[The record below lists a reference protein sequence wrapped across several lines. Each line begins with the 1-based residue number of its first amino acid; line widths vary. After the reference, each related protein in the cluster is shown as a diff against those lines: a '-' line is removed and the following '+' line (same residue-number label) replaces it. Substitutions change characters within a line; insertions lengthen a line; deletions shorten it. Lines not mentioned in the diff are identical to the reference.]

1 MRARAA
7 PIHSMAV
14 TVFHD
19 FILGTETPFRTRQRS
34 AADHIHISHMSSIF
48 PRFRS
53 RAGSPC
59 TWTQNHGHKS
69 KMPNTVPMHIRK
81 AIELDDGLGARIE
94 AGSGTI
100 PRNFSIEWGFGQPL
114 AALDDY
120 DLLTQMAQLT
130 AARAMAYTGYEPK
143 GSTASISAN
152 AVLSAG
158 VHGVHRAPT
167 AVRDQLASAS
177 RARRAEHRPM
187 TAPPMKERVTIDR
200 RAEFESSAEA
210 QAVRQEAVRLYMRQV
225 HARQEHKSV
234 AMAAQLVRRHDEVNS
249 LTQDLKR
256 SLYREAQSRV
266 AAWSEKRAQGLQRV
280 QAASAAL
287 LGAQM
292 DALRHKQERLA
303 VWKVGQDAASKAKV
317 TANAAAAAAATQE
330 YAARV
335 EERARFGFQIR
346 EERARFGLQEAQQ
359 RTLARTGAA
368 AHRTRAAAAREA
380 NAKDAQEG
388 ARRQSAKASLGAR
401 SLRDGLGDSLR

>member
-1 MRARAA
+1 
-7 PIHSMAV
+7 
-14 TVFHD
+14 
-19 FILGTETPFRTRQRS
+19 
-34 AADHIHISHMSSIF
+34 
-48 PRFRS
+48 
-53 RAGSPC
+53 
-59 TWTQNHGHKS
+59 
-69 KMPNTVPMHIRK
+69 
-81 AIELDDGLGARIE
+81 
-94 AGSGTI
+94 
-100 PRNFSIEWGFGQPL
+100 
-114 AALDDY
+114 
-120 DLLTQMAQLT
+120 
-130 AARAMAYTGYEPK
+130 
-143 GSTASISAN
+143 
-152 AVLSAG
+152 
-158 VHGVHRAPT
+158 
-167 AVRDQLASAS
+167 
-177 RARRAEHRPM
+177 
-187 TAPPMKERVTIDR
+187 MKERVTIDR

-346 EERARFGLQEAQQ
+346 EERARFGFQEAQ
-359 RTLARTGAA
+359 
-368 AHRTRAAAAREA
+368 
-380 NAKDAQEG
+380 
-388 ARRQSAKASLGAR
+388 
-401 SLRDGLGDSLR
+401 

>member
-1 MRARAA
+1 
-7 PIHSMAV
+7 
-14 TVFHD
+14 
-19 FILGTETPFRTRQRS
+19 
-34 AADHIHISHMSSIF
+34 
-48 PRFRS
+48 
-53 RAGSPC
+53 
-59 TWTQNHGHKS
+59 
-69 KMPNTVPMHIRK
+69 MPNTVPMHIRK

-359 RTLARTGAA
+359 RTLARTGTA